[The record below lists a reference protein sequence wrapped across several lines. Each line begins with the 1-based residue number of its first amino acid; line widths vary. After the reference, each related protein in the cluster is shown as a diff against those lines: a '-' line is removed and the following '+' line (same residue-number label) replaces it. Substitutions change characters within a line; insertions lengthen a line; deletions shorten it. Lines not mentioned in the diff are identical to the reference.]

1 MRGNCSEPVIVDGQE
16 QPCGRLKSK
25 RSNKWCPWHH
35 LLQQPASV
43 RDRNAVR
50 RRDDFKQDPEAVV
63 AGDRKCSVCDWFV
76 PPFFMG
82 RGRRCVGCEGKARH
96 ESHVVNT
103 YDLQRGDWDALYALQ
118 LGKCAVCRHRQLKK
132 RLATDHDHPTDVVRG
147 LLCQWCNEN
156 VLGSIGGDTERALPI
171 ARALVYYLEHHPSSG
186 RWTPP
191 EHVPEFGFPQ
201 PKRDTRT
208 LEDHILGDPNP
219 VLMAQA
225 PF

>member
-1 MRGNCSEPVIVDGQE
+1 M
-16 QPCGRLKSK
+16 
-25 RSNKWCPWHH
+25 
-35 LLQQPASV
+35 
-43 RDRNAVR
+43 
-50 RRDDFKQDPEAVV
+50 
-63 AGDRKCSVCDWFV
+63 V

-82 RGRRCVGCEGKARH
+82 RGRRCIGCEGKARH
-96 ESHVVNT
+96 ESHVINT

-147 LLCQWCNEN
+147 LLCQWCNEQ

-201 PKRDTRT
+201 PARDTRT
-208 LEDHILGDPNP
+208 LEDHILGDPDP